1 MLQLFYHLSKFI
13 PYDCSQDVF
22 SINYNKLYEDGKRII
37 LLDIDNTLI
46 PYDLELPTQEIKDLI
61 AKLKN
66 LGFKIVLISNNNFK
80 RVSVFAE
87 ALALPYVYNALKPFG
102 HGYRKVLNM
111 VKPHRKNEIIAVG
124 DQLMTDVLG
133 GNRFGIDVI
142 LVKPLKKKS
151 EKWYTK
157 LNRFNERQVL
167 NSLKRHYPEVYQK
180 IEGINNER

>member
-1 MLQLFYHLSKFI
+1 
-13 PYDCSQDVF
+13 
-22 SINYNKLYEDGKRII
+22 
-37 LLDIDNTLI
+37 
-46 PYDLELPTQEIKDLI
+46 
-61 AKLKN
+61 
-66 LGFKIVLISNNNFK
+66 
-80 RVSVFAE
+80 
-87 ALALPYVYNALKPFG
+87 
-102 HGYRKVLNM
+102 M